1 MLKRVGAAMAV
12 AALVCASTAA
22 CGPAAAPGS
31 GASSAAT
38 AVAAASPRA
47 ALFAD
52 AEREQAQISPDGK
65 WLSYLDRRA
74 GKRTLTAAPLS
85 DRVDTRVI
93 AEGARDYF
101 WSADGAFIVY
111 RAQDGGAWH
120 AVDLLA
126 TGADRVLLAEP
137 DARPFP
143 VSPARAG
150 QVAFALGAD
159 LYEIDIRTGARTNLF
174 RNRAGFSA
182 FLLDARNRPVVGL
195 KRLPAGDV
203 EITALNGAPRKLLIV
218 HAADAPDARLIAAA
232 PDGGS
237 FLLLSTFGRKHA
249 ALMRVDLGSGAMIS
263 VAQDEQADVNAVW
276 RTPSTGE
283 VEAYAVANFN
293 PRWTPLNQIAAADL
307 ALLKQNLQAFEI
319 VSRSADNTRWIV
331 REQTPSLAP
340 RVWLYDRAAKKFERL
355 FSEHPPL
362 DGSAFATPKRL
373 TIPTRDGGGFDGA
386 LFLRDD
392 ATDALVVLLREPDAP
407 PFGAFDADAQY
418 FTDLGYAVL
427 EARAGAGA
435 VAELSRWAIGQ
446 HLAAAGKNIALIGE
460 RAALASLPLKGDFG
474 CAVLVD
480 SPPYAANLPDAG
492 TEKILF
498 VRRGAAIED
507 EKPSF
512 AAQAY
517 FPDETQSFAR
527 AENRIAF
534 YALAGAFVS
543 GCLGKDVA
551 PIGGDLR
558 NSSLK
563 IVSGQVLIPT
573 LGAAMAPRETEAGAP
588 P

>member
-12 AALVCASTAA
+12 AALVCASMAA
-22 CGPAAAPGS
+22 CGPATAPGS
-31 GASSAAT
+31 TASSAP
-38 AVAAASPRA
+38 AVAFIPRA
-47 ALFAD
+47 ALFGD
-52 AEREQAQISPDGK
+52 PEREQAQISPDGK
-65 WLSYLDRRA
+65 WLSYLDRRG
-74 GKRTLTAAPLS
+74 GKRTLTAAPLA
-85 DRVDTRVI
+85 DRVDMRVV
-93 AEGARDYF
+93 AEGVRDYF

-126 TGADRVLLAEP
+126 TGEDRVLIAEP

-174 RNRAGFSA
+174 RNRAGFRA

-203 EITALNGAPRKLLIV
+203 EITALNSAPRKLLIV
-218 HAADAPDARLIAAA
+218 PPAEAPDARLIAAA
-232 PDGGS
+232 PDGAS

-249 ALMRVDLGSGAMIS
+249 ALMRIDLGSGAMS
-263 VAQDEQADVNAVW
+263 PVAQDEQADVNDLW

-283 VEAYAVANFN
+283 VEAYAASDFN
-293 PRWTPLNQIAAADL
+293 TRWTPLNQIAAADL
-307 ALLKQNLQAFEI
+307 ALLKQNLQAFDI
-319 VSRSADNTRWIV
+319 ASRSADNTRWIV

-340 RVWLYDRAAKKFERL
+340 RVWLYDRAAKRLERL
-355 FSEHPPL
+355 FSEQPPL
-362 DGSAFATPKRL
+362 DGSTFATPKRL
-373 TIPTRDGGGFDGA
+373 TISTRDGGSIDGL

-418 FTDLGYAVL
+418 FSDLGYAVL

-460 RAALASLPLKGDFG
+460 RAAIASLPLKGDFG

-480 SPPYAANLPDAG
+480 SPPYVANLPDAG

-498 VRRGAAIED
+498 VRRGAAIKD

-563 IVSGQVLIPT
+563 IVSGQALIPT